1 MRELFIA
8 FVQKCLGIH
17 SHSALYIT
25 GGKVKYTYDLMKMKR
40 SEKRKENKKMK
51 QLLERVITANG
62 INKQLDVAIEELS
75 ELLQAIC
82 KIKRREPDE
91 CLNEDYLINLA
102 EEMADVEI
110 ILAELKLLFD
120 NEDNVKE
127 WKNYK
132 LDRLEKRLKEK
143 SGFEIMSGVYD
154 LSE

>member
-1 MRELFIA
+1 
-8 FVQKCLGIH
+8 
-17 SHSALYIT
+17 
-25 GGKVKYTYDLMKMKR
+25 
-40 SEKRKENKKMK
+40 MK

-62 INKQLDVAIEELS
+62 MNKQLDVAIKELS
-75 ELLQAIC
+75 ELIQAIC
-82 KIKRREPDE
+82 KIKRRDSIS
-91 CLNEDYLINLA
+91 NESFAVKGNLA

-120 NEDNVKE
+120 NEGDVKE

>member
-1 MRELFIA
+1 
-8 FVQKCLGIH
+8 
-17 SHSALYIT
+17 
-25 GGKVKYTYDLMKMKR
+25 
-40 SEKRKENKKMK
+40 MK

-127 WKNYK
+127 CKNYK

>member
-1 MRELFIA
+1 
-8 FVQKCLGIH
+8 
-17 SHSALYIT
+17 
-25 GGKVKYTYDLMKMKR
+25 
-40 SEKRKENKKMK
+40 MK

-62 INKQLDVAIEELS
+62 MNNQLDVAIEELS
-75 ELLQAIC
+75 ELIQAIC
-82 KIKRREPDE
+82 KIKRRDS
-91 CLNEDYLINLA
+91 LSNESFAVKGNLA

-120 NEDNVKE
+120 NEDDVKE

>member
-1 MRELFIA
+1 
-8 FVQKCLGIH
+8 
-17 SHSALYIT
+17 
-25 GGKVKYTYDLMKMKR
+25 
-40 SEKRKENKKMK
+40 MK

-62 INKQLDVAIEELS
+62 INKQLDVAIEKLS